1 MEAFVKLTGRA
12 APLMQINIDTDQI
25 IPARY
30 LGGTDAKGYGAH
42 LFANWRFLAD
52 GEPDPTF
59 ILNQP
64 PYDRAQILLA
74 DRNFG
79 CGSSRERAPKALR
92 EFGFRAVIAPSF
104 GGIFFNNC
112 FRNGI
117 VPVMLPIET
126 VREIVG
132 VVETSAGDA
141 PIEVCL
147 EHCLVSLPDGRTFA
161 FEVPETLRQ
170 MLLAGVDEIDLTK
183 SRQAEIDAFRSRDR
197 ALRPWIYLEPA
208 SSGSPIERSERLGA

>member
-1 MEAFVKLTGRA
+1 MEQFVAVTGRA

-52 GEPDPTF
+52 GSPDPAF
-59 ILNQP
+59 ILNRP
-64 PYDRAQILLA
+64 PYDSAQILLA

-117 VPVMLPIET
+117 VPVSMPIGQ
-126 VREIVG
+126 VRAIVEIV
-132 VVETSAGDA
+132 EASAGQA
-141 PIEVCL
+141 PIT
-147 EHCLVSLPDGRTFA
+147 VSLEACRVTLADGRNFG

-183 SRQAEIDAFRSRDR
+183 SRQAEIDAFRERDR
-197 ALRPWIYLEPA
+197 ARRPWIYIGPA
-208 SSGSPIERSERLGA
+208 ASP